1 MILIDNQEEFEKV
14 CNQLSEEKVICIDT
28 EFCRRRTYYA
38 VLSLIQL
45 STNNHKIIID
55 VLSGINIS
63 SFAKLLN
70 NKEICKIFHAPDQD
84 LDIFLHLFKKLPSNI
99 FDTQIAASILG
110 FGDMK
115 SYSSLCKDVLNINLD
130 KTLQKADWLVR
141 PLDANLLNYAIKDVE
156 YLMPLYINFSNT
168 IKSRNLWANYQERL
182 KKLLSP
188 ENYKL
193 NLEKIYRK
201 AGIMDQ
207 SESVLRNFSYFVLLR
222 EECAQK
228 FDVPRGYC
236 ASEAQL
242 IKFNQTL
249 PINDQDLARALI
261 ERPYL
266 VRAPYKTKLFELCK
280 GLREEKNLL
289 SF

>member
-1 MILIDNQEEFEKV
+1 MILINNQEKFEEI
-14 CNQLSEEKVICIDT
+14 CHQLSQEKVICIDT

-38 VLSLIQL
+38 ILSLIQL
-45 STNNHKIIID
+45 SSINHKIVID

-70 NKEICKIFHAPDQD
+70 NPDICKIFHAPDQD
-84 LDIFLHLFKKLPSNI
+84 LDIFLHVFKKLPTNI
-99 FDTQIAASILG
+99 FDTQIAAGILG
-110 FGDMK
+110 FGEMK
-115 SYSSLCKDVLNINLD
+115 SYGNLCKEVLNINLD

-141 PLDANLLNYAIKDVE
+141 PLEAKLLNYAIKDVE
-156 YLMPLYINFSNT
+156 YLMPLYIHFSNAL
-168 IKSRNLWANYQERL
+168 KGRNLWINYQERL

-193 NLEKIYRK
+193 NLDKVYKK
-201 AGIMDQ
+201 AGIIDQ
-207 SESVLRNFSYFVLLR
+207 SEEMQRNFSYFVLLR

-242 IKFNQTL
+242 MKFYEAL
-249 PINDQDLARALI
+249 PVNDAELNRVLI

-266 VRAPYKTKLFELCK
+266 ARASYKNKLFELCR
-280 GLREEKNLL
+280 GMRESRL
-289 SF
+289 